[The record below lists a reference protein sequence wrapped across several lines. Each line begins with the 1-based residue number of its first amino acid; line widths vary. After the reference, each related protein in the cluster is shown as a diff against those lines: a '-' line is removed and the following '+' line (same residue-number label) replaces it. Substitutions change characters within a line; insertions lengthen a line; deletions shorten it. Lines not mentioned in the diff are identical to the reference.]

1 MGKTIIISEQ
11 QLKESLSMQLIN
23 CKSFINTLYK
33 YMTASRVLEL
43 LEAQE
48 HMLAFVSPEN
58 WYDPYETKFLKT
70 DYTAL
75 NGYKQPPIYCFCA
88 RMDNHNEEASWKIY
102 KEGNEPLLRM
112 SIRTIDLLLAI
123 DKFAKEHECDVYFSK
138 VDYRLKKSEI
148 DSLHLPSSKY
158 YDEFFSHFDDK
169 QYVKVMSLKRW
180 AFKYENEYRIFIVPR
195 KPEAIVKYLKDNIL
209 FIPVPIEMITRY
221 TFNPANKSN
230 ESLASQIEMAKYSA
244 EYKLIREKIIKAHP
258 NAKVYKSA
266 LYSKITQT
274 SKI

>member
-23 CKSFINTLYK
+23 CKSFINTLNK

-102 KEGNEPLLRM
+102 KKENEPLLRM

-138 VDYRLKKSEI
+138 VDYRLRKSEI
-148 DSLHLPSSKY
+148 DSLHLPSSK
-158 YDEFFSHFDDK
+158 
-169 QYVKVMSLKRW
+169 
-180 AFKYENEYRIFIVPR
+180 
-195 KPEAIVKYLKDNIL
+195 
-209 FIPVPIEMITRY
+209 
-221 TFNPANKSN
+221 
-230 ESLASQIEMAKYSA
+230 
-244 EYKLIREKIIKAHP
+244 
-258 NAKVYKSA
+258 
-266 LYSKITQT
+266 
-274 SKI
+274 